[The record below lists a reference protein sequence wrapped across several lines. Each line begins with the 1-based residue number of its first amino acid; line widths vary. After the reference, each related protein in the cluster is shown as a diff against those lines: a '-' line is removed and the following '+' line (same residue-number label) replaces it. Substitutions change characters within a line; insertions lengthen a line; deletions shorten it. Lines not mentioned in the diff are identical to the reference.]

1 MPGSPGRS
9 APAKPTSMMRRV
21 RAKVVISEGLTVV
34 VGMNGTQSVGS
45 GNEDGSFFVR
55 QSLDAD
61 VFDQDLCLGLGFS
74 GPRSDP
80 AAVTL

>member
-1 MPGSPGRS
+1 
-9 APAKPTSMMRRV
+9 
-21 RAKVVISEGLTVV
+21 
-34 VGMNGTQSVGS
+34 MNGPQSVGS

>member
-1 MPGSPGRS
+1 VPGSPGRS

-34 VGMNGTQSVGS
+34 VGMNGPQSVGS